1 MWFFIFKVDI
11 VNIKEGWKGFFCLRE
26 IVIYFFFVRIVVCKL
41 FLWLFVFV

>member
-26 IVIYFFFVRIVVCKL
+26 IVIYFIL
-41 FLWLFVFV
+41 LEL